1 MSKRKKDN
9 DIIVTSLGT
18 STNEV
23 TGSCWSVSYRK
34 NDGTRGLVVIECGL
48 SQSEPKI
55 EKLYNNNRRMLE
67 NISKGVVENC
77 VLVVLGHS

>member
-23 TGSCWSVSYRK
+23 TGSCWTVSYRK

-55 EKLYNNNRRMLE
+55 EKAYNNNRRMLE
-67 NISKGVVENC
+67 SISKGVVENC